1 MIEIELGTVVTL
13 TLIMTSSLSFCLMI
27 INFNIPAF
35 GKYFGDIKV
44 YSDVYTGG
52 GNSSKP
58 INQFDPVNKE
68 IYVGQTI
75 KWSNPTAGA
84 PYPHIVV
91 FVSNQSAELESKIS
105 NITKPLHSSN
115 GQSVVGNLNKLL
127 IEDNNQN
134 NKSNQTLSARSIVL
148 PSVINTS
155 SLVVKYLNA
164 NGSGIYSGAGYNFT
178 GNERYVSSGLIWAGG
193 VIPGNFAKINSFI
206 VTFTKPGTY
215 HYQCLIYP
223 EMKGTIIVKPSLGL
237 FELFGNQVK

>member
-13 TLIMTSSLSFCLMI
+13 TLIMASSLSFCLMI

-35 GKYFGDIKV
+35 GKYFNDIKV

-52 GNSSKP
+52 GSSSKP

-105 NITKPLHSSN
+105 SITKPLHSLN

-127 IEDNNQN
+127 IEDKNQN
-134 NKSNQTLSARSIVL
+134 NKTNQTFSARSIVL

-155 SLVVKYLNA
+155 SLAVKYLNA

-178 GNERYVSSGLIWAGG
+178 GNERYLSSGLIWAGG